1 MQFAKTLAISA
12 LVAAVAAQEIGE
24 GVAITKS
31 DTKTETSPT
40 SKTSSNTDNGG
51 KVDVPKPLASDV
63 YSGAVRVAGSLAA
76 VAAAVAVS

>member
-51 KVDVPKPLASDV
+51 KVD
-63 YSGAVRVAGSLAA
+63 
-76 VAAAVAVS
+76 